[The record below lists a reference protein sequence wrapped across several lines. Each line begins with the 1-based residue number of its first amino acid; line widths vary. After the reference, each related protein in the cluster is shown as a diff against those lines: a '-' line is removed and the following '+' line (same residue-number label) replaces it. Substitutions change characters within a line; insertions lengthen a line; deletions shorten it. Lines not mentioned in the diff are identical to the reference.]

1 MPFHLIGD
9 SLQHDKHGIVF
20 GQDAPYGETCVSIER
35 LQFAEKKEP
44 EDVIDVGIE
53 KDNSRD
59 GRMASLVVR
68 GMRMEVGSEFDLR
81 AEIRRSTENKPMF

>member
-20 GQDAPYGETCVSIER
+20 GQDAPYGETCISIER
-35 LQFAEKKEP
+35 LQFAQKKEP
-44 EDVIDVGIE
+44 EDVIDVGIK

-59 GRMASLVVR
+59 GRMTSLVVC
-68 GMRMEVGSEFDLR
+68 GVRMELGSEFDLR
-81 AEIRRSTENKPMF
+81 AEVGRSSEEKPVF